1 MKDIWLPALVGLDP
15 VVWFGVINAGTLALG
30 YTTAEV
36 LGRILDVSNVAMAAR
51 LLFVLNALTVA
62 GVPAFALAGSFPVML
77 GALWFASLSRKLF
90 YLLYVRWLNQ
100 GLDHSVRATVISMA
114 TKRTHWVN

>member
-1 MKDIWLPALVGLDP
+1 V
-15 VVWFGVINAGTLALG
+15 G

-51 LLFVLNALTVA
+51 LLLVLNVLTVA

-100 GLDHSVRATVISMA
+100 GLDPSARATVISIA
-114 TKRTHWVN
+114 TKRTH

>member
-1 MKDIWLPALVGLDP
+1 
-15 VVWFGVINAGTLALG
+15 
-30 YTTAEV
+30 
-36 LGRILDVSNVAMAAR
+36 MAAR

-100 GLDHSVRATVISMA
+100 GSTPASGQPSSRLQPSELTG
-114 TKRTHWVN
+114 